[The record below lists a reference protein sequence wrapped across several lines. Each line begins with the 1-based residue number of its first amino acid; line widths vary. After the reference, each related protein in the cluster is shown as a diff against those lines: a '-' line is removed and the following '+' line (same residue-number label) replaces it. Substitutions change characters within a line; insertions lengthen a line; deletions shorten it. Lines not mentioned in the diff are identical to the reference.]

1 MDPLRNYIKQYKGK
15 FPVSVIWG
23 SGVSVNSLTPNAH
36 VPFLN
41 FAVNSSIMMFP
52 FWKSGSPNNRVFM
65 AIDTDVMNWSWFND
79 GLKLKC
85 CNLFRR
91 YAYDRGL
98 RNRPYFSD
106 DIYKKK
112 NTYHFDMRKRRDVI
126 FDIDEV
132 NTVPYSS
139 IIPMAIDISLKLGV
153 KLIALAGVEHEARGN
168 LTHFWQEWH
177 PQKRPVQ
184 ADKEIRE
191 PKDKRSQQRVW
202 RKNHY
207 VFKKLAREAP
217 KCGSRIIRLTE
228 KSTLSFIPYMSEANF
243 LKHAKKIR

>member
-1 MDPLRNYIKQYKGK
+1 
-15 FPVSVIWG
+15 
-23 SGVSVNSLTPNAH
+23 
-36 VPFLN
+36 
-41 FAVNSSIMMFP
+41 MMFP

-168 LTHFWQEWH
+168 LTHFWQ
-177 PQKRPVQ
+177 
-184 ADKEIRE
+184 
-191 PKDKRSQQRVW
+191 DKRNQQRVW
-202 RKNHY
+202 KKNHY

-228 KSTLSFIPYMSEANF
+228 KSTLSFIPYMSEVNF
-243 LKHAKKIR
+243 LKHAKK